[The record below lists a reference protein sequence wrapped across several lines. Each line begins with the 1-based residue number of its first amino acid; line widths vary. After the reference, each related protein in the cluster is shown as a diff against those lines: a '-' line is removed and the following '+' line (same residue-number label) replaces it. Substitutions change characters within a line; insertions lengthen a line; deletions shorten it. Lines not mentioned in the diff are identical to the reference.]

1 MQWLNK
7 PKVWSFEKNILK
19 MFVTP
24 KTDFWRKTHY
34 GFTVDDGPFFYEMI
48 SGEFEVKVKI
58 TGDYKV
64 RFDQMGLMV
73 RIDEQNWIK
82 TGIEFVEEKINLS
95 AVVTIDKSDWSVI
108 ELPTNSDFVWI
119 KVIKKLDAV
128 EISYSTDN
136 SKFNMMRLAYFPENK
151 QMMVGMTA
159 ASPDGEGFN
168 ALFEEFEIK
177 HIPDTRRLKW
187 LETNNF

>member
-34 GFTVDDGPFFYEMI
+34 GFTVDEGPFFYEMI

-136 SKFNMMRLAYFPENK
+136 SKFNMMRLA
-151 QMMVGMTA
+151 
-159 ASPDGEGFN
+159 
-168 ALFEEFEIK
+168 
-177 HIPDTRRLKW
+177 
-187 LETNNF
+187 